1 VKQVEKIPG
10 VSKTGIA
17 ESATYLPSCQSEPAP
32 MNTPPWMDGWM
43 MDGVWTKHFF
53 SLGSCSPAKLLLA
66 EGSKCV
72 PGVLKLDGLK
82 TGKWGGA

>member
-1 VKQVEKIPG
+1 
-10 VSKTGIA
+10 
-17 ESATYLPSCQSEPAP
+17 
-32 MNTPPWMDGWM
+32 MDGW

-53 SLGSCSPAKLLLA
+53 SLGSCSPAKLLIA